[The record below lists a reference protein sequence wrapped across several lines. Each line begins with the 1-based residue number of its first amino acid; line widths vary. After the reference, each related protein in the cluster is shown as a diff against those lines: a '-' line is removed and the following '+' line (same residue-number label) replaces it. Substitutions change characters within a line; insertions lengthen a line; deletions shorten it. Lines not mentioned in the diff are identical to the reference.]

1 MTLYVFR
8 ERIRAFYQKYD
19 LYIEPVLKF
28 LMGVVVFSL
37 INHTI
42 GYDQRFVKVPVT
54 IILSLFTAF
63 LPSAVMVILAA
74 MISILHIY
82 NVSKILSLI
91 ILLIMF
97 ILYLLFVRF
106 TPKLGYI
113 VLAVPILFILK
124 IPYVI
129 PIVLGITATP
139 LTAIP
144 TGCGIILYYLFNLI
158 KEAASLEVGV
168 KLEDVL
174 QLYTYVTKS
183 LVTNNQ
189 MIASIG
195 IFALVIL
202 VTYLIRKLKIDY
214 AYEIAI
220 VTGGVVN
227 ILGFLINALAIHN
240 LCFCDLRLDISKQI
254 FGMIMG
260 SIASILIAYV
270 VLFFKQ
276 ALDYTG
282 VEYVQFEDDDY
293 MYYVKAVPKIVV
305 TTPQKNIKR
314 INVQKSVDTL
324 ESEQEDE
331 YEDYEEESYFTQ
343 DSEKE

>member
-227 ILGFLINALAIHN
+227 ILGFLI
-240 LCFCDLRLDISKQI
+240 CDLKLDISKQI